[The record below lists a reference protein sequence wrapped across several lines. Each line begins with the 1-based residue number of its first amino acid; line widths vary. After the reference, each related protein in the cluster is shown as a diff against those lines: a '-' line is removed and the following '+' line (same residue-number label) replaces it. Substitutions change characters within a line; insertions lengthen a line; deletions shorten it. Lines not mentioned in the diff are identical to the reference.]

1 MSEASEPVY
10 SWMTLPLVIH
20 MHMTRTQGTLWLQMI
35 MFLLTTSYQMADCSV
50 KYRVNWK
57 NFKEGLA
64 QNTKAIK
71 INIAYNMYNGVQYK
85 LKYAEIQDI
94 VDEIQ
99 AQNSD
104 ILLSKIDISFWNLWV
119 DPLHIDLL
127 A

>member
-35 MFLLTTSYQMADCSV
+35 MFLLTTSYQMTECSI

-57 NFKEGLA
+57 NFKEGLT

-94 VDEIQ
+94 VDE
-99 AQNSD
+99 AQNFD
-104 ILLSKIDISFWNLWV
+104 VLLSKIDISLRNLWV